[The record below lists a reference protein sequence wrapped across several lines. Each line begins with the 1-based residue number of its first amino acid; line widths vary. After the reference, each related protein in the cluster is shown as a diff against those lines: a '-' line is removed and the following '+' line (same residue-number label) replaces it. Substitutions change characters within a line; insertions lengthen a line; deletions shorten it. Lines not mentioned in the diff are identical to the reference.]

1 MKRYLSAVI
10 ITLLPFLSFAQDM
23 TITGTRNIS
32 EKMTPKQVIDS
43 LHKTFPNAKAVKY
56 YKADAA
62 TTAKGWE
69 VTTEGSPMS
78 ASDADYYTIS
88 FKQEGLQYYGL
99 YAPDGTLL
107 ESKIEHNMTELPAAV
122 VASLKAIAKD
132 YPGYKVVGKNYFKQQ
147 NYSKTK
153 EYYEVVAKNG
163 DKTKKFYYSPSGE
176 LIKVK

>member
-1 MKRYLSAVI
+1 
-10 ITLLPFLSFAQDM
+10 M
-23 TITGTRNIS
+23 TITCTRKIS
-32 EKMTPKQVIDS
+32 EKMTPQQVIDS

-69 VTTEGSPMS
+69 VSQEGSAIS

-88 FKQEGLQYYGL
+88 FKQDGLQYYGL

-107 ESKIEHNMTELPAAV
+107 ESKIEHTMAELPAEVVMAV
-122 VASLKAIAKD
+122 KALAKD
-132 YPGYKVVGKNYFKQQ
+132 YPGYKVVSKNYFKQQ
-147 NYSKTK
+147 NYSKSK
-153 EYYEVVAKNG
+153 EYYEIVAKNG
-163 DKTKKFYYSPSGE
+163 NNTKKFYYSPAGE